1 MTYKILVIDDKDF
14 IRQKIVELLTNEQFE
29 VIQAINGKQ
38 GVQLAIR
45 EQPHLIICDIV
56 MPDLG
61 GDQVLEKLR
70 QISETSSIPFIF
82 LTARSNYSSRW
93 QAGKLGMD
101 DYLVKPFTK
110 EELIGAVRSRL
121 QKQTFFLAQL
131 NSCYEEVKH
140 LKHKNQQVEN
150 RKQVEEEIISNFIE
164 DLRGNFSKLNL
175 AVQLLKKEASAEKR
189 ARYIAILEQELA
201 SEIQLLNK
209 VSHLQTLMKS
219 EDFSF
224 LEQYKLLENSKQ
236 NHDDKTSRSATT
248 QQEY

>member
-1 MTYKILVIDDKDF
+1 MAYKILVIDDKEF
-14 IRQKIVELLTNEQFE
+14 IRQKIVGLLTDERFE
-29 VIQAINGKQ
+29 VVQAMNGKQ
-38 GVQLAIR
+38 GVQMAIR

-56 MPDLG
+56 MPDLR

-82 LTARSNYSSRW
+82 LTAQSYQSSRW
-93 QAGKLGMD
+93 QTGKPGFD

-110 EELIGAVRSRL
+110 EELMGAVRSRL

-131 NSCYEEVKH
+131 NSCYEEVKN

-150 RKQVEEEIISNFIE
+150 RKQVEEEIIGNFVE
-164 DLRGNFSKLNL
+164 DLRRNFSKLNL
-175 AVQLLKKEASAEKR
+175 AVQLLKKETDAQKQ
-189 ARYIAILEQELA
+189 ARYIEILEQELA

-209 VSHLQTLMKS
+209 VSHLRTLIKS

-224 LEQYKLLENSKQ
+224 LEQYKVLENNNNQ
-236 NHDDKTSRSATT
+236 EEETSHNATI